1 MAGNKRGEGDSTLSR
16 ISPISLSVHRHQFCV
31 PSTRARTSR
40 APKRAHIDR
49 PLSAARRSPRF
60 SFLSTAPSDLP
71 LESFRTLPQGQNKFR
86 REKFSLPFFLLS
98 EKKKRRIRILKDP
111 CVSPR
116 RERVEKSRILEGT
129 ESRMGTSDS
138 RRESVYPSNWSNF
151 QRSRFHCNPILPIFS
166 SPLILI
172 TDLTTQKKD
181 HRSDSSHCCL
191 YSPSLVFGYFSLGD
205 GTSISRVSTCVL
217 ILTVVVEGIFS
228 SWKIFVENYAA
239 IVIALARARPS
250 PP

>member
-1 MAGNKRGEGDSTLSR
+1 MDPATTRPWPLACENCRKLNYPKWPVTREARAIQLSPESR
-16 ISPISLSVHRHQFCV
+16 RSLCRYTVTNFAYRHL
-31 PSTRARTSR
+31 AR
-40 APKRAHIDR
+40 APSARQNVLISIAHCRRRGVRRAFLSFPPLHPIFLSNSFELFRRDR
-49 PLSAARRSPRF
+49 INFAERNSLFLFSSPR
-60 SFLSTAPSDLP
+60 
-71 LESFRTLPQGQNKFR
+71 E
-86 REKFSLPFFLLS
+86 
-98 EKKKRRIRILKDP
+98 KKRRIRVLKDP

-181 HRSDSSHCCL
+181 HRSDSSQ
-191 YSPSLVFGYFSLGD
+191 F
-205 GTSISRVSTCVL
+205 
-217 ILTVVVEGIFS
+217 
-228 SWKIFVENYAA
+228 
-239 IVIALARARPS
+239 
-250 PP
+250 

>member
-31 PSTRARTSR
+31 PSPRARTFR

-181 HRSDSSHCCL
+181 HRSDSSQ
-191 YSPSLVFGYFSLGD
+191 F
-205 GTSISRVSTCVL
+205 
-217 ILTVVVEGIFS
+217 
-228 SWKIFVENYAA
+228 
-239 IVIALARARPS
+239 
-250 PP
+250 